1 MIRNG
6 ESLLLRR
13 RNKGA
18 ASFVLAA
25 AVFFFSLLAFSCS
38 STPEAEKV
46 EPLSLVDPSAPLV
59 IYIPAGRNRAF
70 VEYALSQMAG
80 LSEKSSSTVAER
92 TDCIAV
98 STDSSGAFE
107 IASSGSYPKI
117 GINSAFSE
125 KNGWKSSRSNQTD
138 FPFNIYSSEKYDI
151 QVSSPDTS
159 LIAAGRYV
167 SPMLRRY
174 ENERRL
180 AVTGS
185 EAEGGGNDLDSKIY
199 DYLRGGD
206 ENEIRFYSSNPA
218 GFISKFLGKTV
229 GLGLNSIRGSLVQAE
244 ADNTF
249 ALDLELELS
258 DRAVAKAAVKILK
271 LALFPVPAKIVQ
283 TEETDIKITDISLT
297 YSQLL
302 GLVRR

>member
-6 ESLLLRR
+6 ESLLPRR

-18 ASFVLAA
+18 VSFVLAA
-25 AVFFFSLLAFSCS
+25 VVLFFSLLAFSCS

-46 EPLSLVDPSAPLV
+46 DSLSLVDPSAPLV
-59 IYIPAGRNRAF
+59 IYIPADKNKAF

-92 TDCIAV
+92 TDSIAV

-125 KNGWKSSRSNQTD
+125 KNGWKSSRSSQTD
-138 FPFNIYSSEKYDI
+138 FPFSIYSSEKYDI

-174 ENERRL
+174 ENEMRL
-180 AVTGS
+180 AATGTES
-185 EAEGGGNDLDSKIY
+185 EYGSVLDSKIY
-199 DYLRGGD
+199 DYLRGGN

-229 GLGLNSIRGSLVQAE
+229 GLGLNSISGSLVQAE

-249 ALDLELELS
+249 ALSLEMELS

-271 LALFPVPAKIVQ
+271 LALFPVPAKVVQ
-283 TEETDIKITDISLT
+283 TGETDIRITDISLT

-302 GLVRR
+302 SLVRR